1 MRKIGNPVDF
11 ANKYFRDGADQLNI
25 IDIVASLYN
34 RDNLYE
40 IVNKITEKVYIPVC
54 VGGGIKSI
62 EHIKALLECGA
73 DRVIKFRG
81 FKEYKRIF
89 DQINKTFGSHFFNSF
104 NRSKKNRK

>member
-1 MRKIGNPVDF
+1 MKQFSQKIRIIPKLEIKNEFLIKGVRFEGLRKIGNPVDF
-11 ANKYFRDGADQLNI
+11 ANKYFKDGADQINI

-73 DRVIKFRG
+73 DRVIV
-81 FKEYKRIF
+81 
-89 DQINKTFGSHFFNSF
+89 NSEA
-104 NRSKKNRK
+104 